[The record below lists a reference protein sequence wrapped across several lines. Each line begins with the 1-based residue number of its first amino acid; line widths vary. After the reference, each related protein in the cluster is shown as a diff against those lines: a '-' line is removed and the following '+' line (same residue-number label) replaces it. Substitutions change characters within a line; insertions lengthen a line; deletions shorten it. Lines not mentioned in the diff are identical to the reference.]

1 MEVEDKGW
9 SLDANPTVEKID
21 CWQKK
26 ILERGVGHL
35 FSKKNDWLMKH
46 VSRVVDVLYL
56 SL

>member
-9 SLDANPTVEKID
+9 SLDANPMVEKID